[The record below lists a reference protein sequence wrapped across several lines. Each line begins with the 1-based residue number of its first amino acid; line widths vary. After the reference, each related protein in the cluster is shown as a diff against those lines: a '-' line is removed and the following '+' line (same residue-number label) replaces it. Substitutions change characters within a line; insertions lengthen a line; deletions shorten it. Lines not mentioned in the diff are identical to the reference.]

1 MSSKIAVYANLII
14 RYENE
19 IKEEERKL
27 ADDGKKLVL
36 LSQSLASQLRNV
48 AEQVFTEV
56 SKEIERASDTKGR
69 EISQKYQQEREKEL
83 LKIKQNGEK
92 NLDKAVDFV
101 LRKVMEV
108 YK

>member
-1 MSSKIAVYANLII
+1 MSSKLAVYANLII

-27 ADDGKKLVL
+27 ADDGKRLVL

-48 AEQVFTEV
+48 AEEVFSEI
-56 SKEIERASDTKGR
+56 SKEIEKASDAKVR